1 MPKIVKVVRKP
12 TYSLG
17 IYLQEK
23 ANKMLK
29 KGNTGE
35 EYTRTRKAAEWHLRM
50 WAWQRTTPAWKLPG
64 QTKDFEAPSCHKVGC
79 RHLPAGSEQCRAG
92 ECP

>member
-1 MPKIVKVVRKP
+1 MPKAIKVVKKP

-17 IYLQEK
+17 MYLQEK
-23 ANKMLK
+23 ADKMLK

-35 EYTRTRKAAEWHLRM
+35 DYIKTRKAAEWHLRM

-64 QTKDFEAPSCHKVGC
+64 QKKDFDAPACIKVGC
-79 RHLPAGSEQCRAG
+79 HYLPAGGESFRAG